1 LAKPNDYIWGV
12 GRRKTAVARVRIR
25 EGSGKMNI
33 NGKEHTDYFRLSPDQ
48 ERIFDPLRA
57 VQSEGAFDVW
67 ANVNGGGTTGQVGA
81 IIMGLA
87 RALARVNEENET
99 TLRKGTFLTRDS
111 RMVERK
117 KPGRKK
123 ARRSFQ
129 FSKR

>member
-1 LAKPNDYIWGV
+1 MAKPNDYTWGV
-12 GRRKTAVARVRIR
+12 GRRKTSTARVRIR
-25 EGSGKMNI
+25 EGSGKMTV
-33 NGKEHTDYFRLSPDQ
+33 NGKEHTDYFRLAPDQ
-48 ERIFDPLRA
+48 ERNFDLLRA
-57 VQSEGAFDVW
+57 LQSEASFAVW
-67 ANVNGGGTTGQVGA
+67 TKVKGSGTTGQVGA
-81 IIMGLA
+81 IVMGLA
-87 RALARVNEENET
+87 RALARLNEENEL